1 MKKIISALILAS
13 LLSSCVTRR
22 ACERRF
28 TDLGA
33 NVSTTDSTN
42 TLTVIRD
49 TTILVKI
56 PGDTVGTSVLLNDV
70 VRLNSELPSLPLTES
85 SLSESSKLGAG
96 HLGVGQ
102 LGVGQLGATQS
113 SVTQSNVSTLSTR
126 LSKSTIWL
134 KDGRLHHRLEQK
146 DTTVSATIKGALKT
160 THKTSITRSQKERT
174 IQQTRYANQL
184 TGWQWT
190 QVYLGRML
198 LVILTVLLLWKIL
211 RS

>member
-85 SLSESSKLGAG
+85 SLSESSK
-96 HLGVGQ
+96 
-102 LGVGQLGATQS
+102 LGATQS